1 MHFEAGDQNVKYF
14 SNQFSFFL
22 HKTELYYEQQVR
34 DRGGSAKFSNE
45 ISWELFLLFNIST
58 LQHSGRVYFHI
69 FILSIGNYSKL
80 EFFLLREVNF
90 IDRISSSGNK
100 PVCWLFLY
108 LTSLKCVSPHFGHLL
123 EKFTSFFYLCW
134 IYSISP

>member
-58 LQHSGRVYFHI
+58 LQHSKQSVLLLDGDYTQ
-69 FILSIGNYSKL
+69 SKT
-80 EFFLLREVNF
+80 EFG
-90 IDRISSSGNK
+90 S
-100 PVCWLFLY
+100 
-108 LTSLKCVSPHFGHLL
+108 H
-123 EKFTSFFYLCW
+123 
-134 IYSISP
+134 